1 MKAIFKSILLAFC
14 TVFFALSASGQ
25 EAGVTTLYGHVKD
38 GSNDESLF
46 LTSISLSGSSISNV
60 TNSDGVFSLKIP
72 ADTRG
77 DARITVSHLGFMTR
91 TLRVSEFEGSS
102 SEHPLEIVLAP
113 MSLQLDPAMVRAMDG
128 YAIFRSAWFKVK
140 DNYPTE
146 RVGMTAFYREMIKK
160 GNTKYL
166 VLNEAVIDIDKAPY
180 SGFQTDR
187 VGIYKGRGSL
197 NYDSTDTLFVKLQGG
212 ISTALAIDM
221 VKNPFAGVTLD
232 EAKDLLD
239 FTLTGTEVY
248 DDRTFYKIEF
258 NPHSSNEDILYKG
271 TVYIE
276 TESLAIG
283 RVEFSLDIRDR
294 AEEAAKI
301 FILKRSAGMRF
312 YMNRA
317 DYVISYRCID
327 GKWYYDYCRA
337 DLNFTARKQRSLFRN
352 SFSVTEEM
360 AVTDHRQGGIAIAS
374 ADRVKFNDILSDQ
387 VSAFTDDNFWEDYN
401 IIEPDQSIDVVIRR
415 IIRQLNR
422 RNRQ

>member
-1 MKAIFKSILLAFC
+1 MRTVFKTILLTLCSAFL
-14 TVFFALSASGQ
+14 ALTASGQ
-25 EAGVTTLYGHVKD
+25 ETGVMTLYGHIKD
-38 GSNDESLF
+38 GSNEESLF
-46 LTSISLSGSSISNV
+46 LTSVSLSGSSISNV

-72 ADTRG
+72 ADTRP
-77 DARITVSHLGFMTR
+77 DARITISHLGFMTR
-91 TLRVSEFEGSS
+91 TLRVSDFSGSNQDR
-102 SEHPLEIVLAP
+102 PLEIALAP
-113 MSLQLDPAMVRAMDG
+113 MSLQLDPALVRAMDG
-128 YAIFRSAWFKVK
+128 YSIFRSAWLKVK

-180 SGFQTDR
+180 IGFQNDR

-221 VKNPFAGVTLD
+221 VKNPFAGVSLE
-232 EAKDLLD
+232 EAEAMLD
-239 FTLTGTEVY
+239 FTLTGTAIY
-248 DDRTFYKIEF
+248 DDRTFYKIDF
-258 NPHSSNEDILYKG
+258 VPRNIEDGILYKG

-294 AEEAAKI
+294 AEDAARI
-301 FILKRSAGMRF
+301 FIIKHSPGIRF
-312 YMNRA
+312 FMNKA
-317 DYVISYRCID
+317 DYVISYRCVD

-352 SFSVTEEM
+352 SFSITEEM
-360 AVTDHRQGGIAIAS
+360 AVTDHREGGIAIAT
-374 ADRVKFNDILSDQ
+374 ADRVKFSDILSEQ
-387 VSAFTDDNFWEDYN
+387 VSDFADDNFWEDYN
-401 IIEPDQSIDVVIRR
+401 IIEPDQSIDVIIRR

>member
-1 MKAIFKSILLAFC
+1 MR
-14 TVFFALSASGQ
+14 TVFKTFLLTLCSAFLALTASGQ
-25 EAGVTTLYGHVKD
+25 EIGVMTLYGHIKD

-72 ADTRG
+72 ADTRP
-77 DARITVSHLGFMTR
+77 DARITISHLGFMTR
-91 TLRVSEFEGSS
+91 TLRVSDFSGSS
-102 SEHPLEIVLAP
+102 QERPLEIALAP
-113 MSLQLDPAMVRAMDG
+113 MSLQLDPALVRAMDG
-128 YAIFRSAWFKVK
+128 YSIFRSAWLKVK
-140 DNYPTE
+140 DNYPAE

-180 SGFQTDR
+180 VGFQNDR

-221 VKNPFAGVTLD
+221 VKNPFAGVSLE
-232 EAKDLLD
+232 EAETMLE
-239 FTLTGTEVY
+239 FTLTGTAIY
-248 DDRTFYKIEF
+248 DDRTFYKIDF
-258 NPHSSNEDILYKG
+258 NPRNVEDGILYKG

-294 AEEAAKI
+294 AEDAARI
-301 FILKRSAGMRF
+301 FIIKHTPGIRF
-312 YMNRA
+312 FMNKA
-317 DYVISYRCID
+317 DYVISYRCVD

-352 SFSVTEEM
+352 SFSITEEM
-360 AVTDHRQGGIAIAS
+360 AVTDHREGGIAIAS
-374 ADRVKFNDILSDQ
+374 ADRVKFSDVLSEQ
-387 VSAFTDDNFWEDYN
+387 VSDFTDDNFWEDYN
-401 IIEPDQSIDVVIRR
+401 IIEPDQSIDVIIRR

-422 RNRQ
+422 RNIQ

>member
-1 MKAIFKSILLAFC
+1 MRTVFKTILLTLCSAFL
-14 TVFFALSASGQ
+14 ALTASGQ
-25 EAGVTTLYGHVKD
+25 ETGVMTLYVHIKD
-38 GSNDESLF
+38 GSNEESLF
-46 LTSISLSGSSISNV
+46 LTSVSLSGSSISNV

-72 ADTRG
+72 ADTRP
-77 DARITVSHLGFMTR
+77 DARITISHLGFMTR
-91 TLRVSEFEGSS
+91 TLRVSDFSGSS
-102 SEHPLEIVLAP
+102 QDRPLEIALAP
-113 MSLQLDPAMVRAMDG
+113 MSLQLDPALVRAMDG
-128 YAIFRSAWFKVK
+128 YSIFRSAWLKVK

-180 SGFQTDR
+180 IGFQNDR

-221 VKNPFAGVTLD
+221 VKNPFAGVSLE
-232 EAKDLLD
+232 EAETMLD
-239 FTLTGTEVY
+239 FTLTGTAIY
-248 DDRTFYKIEF
+248 DDRTFYKIDF
-258 NPHSSNEDILYKG
+258 VPRNIEDGILYKG

-294 AEEAAKI
+294 AEDAARI
-301 FILKRSAGMRF
+301 FIIKHSPGIRF
-312 YMNRA
+312 FMNKA
-317 DYVISYRCID
+317 DYVISYRCVD

-352 SFSVTEEM
+352 SFSITEEM
-360 AVTDHRQGGIAIAS
+360 AVTDHREGGIAIAT
-374 ADRVKFNDILSDQ
+374 ADRVKFSDILSEQ
-387 VSAFTDDNFWEDYN
+387 VSDFADDNFWEDYN
-401 IIEPDQSIDVVIRR
+401 IIEPDQSIDVIIRR

>member
-1 MKAIFKSILLAFC
+1 MKAIVKTILLTFCSAFL
-14 TVFFALSASGQ
+14 ALTASGQ
-25 EAGVTTLYGHVKD
+25 ETGVITLYGHIKD
-38 GSNDESLF
+38 GSTNEPLF
-46 LTSISLSGSSISNV
+46 LTSISLSGTSISNV

-72 ADTRG
+72 ADTRNE
-77 DARITVSHLGFMTR
+77 ARITVSHLGFMTR
-91 TLRVSEFEGSS
+91 TLRVSDFAGSTQDR
-102 SEHPLEIVLAP
+102 PLEIALAP
-113 MSLQLDPAMVRAMDG
+113 MSLQLDPALVRAMDG
-128 YAIFRSAWFKVK
+128 YAIFRSAWYKVK
-140 DNYPTE
+140 DNYPTD

-166 VLNEAVIDIDKAPY
+166 VLNEAVIDIDKSSY
-180 SGFQTDR
+180 SGYQNDR

-232 EAKDLLD
+232 EAQDLLE
-239 FTLTGTEVY
+239 FTLTGTAVY
-248 DDRTFYKIEF
+248 DERTFYKIEF
-258 NPHSSNEDILYKG
+258 KPRSLDDGILYKG

-283 RVEFSLDIRDR
+283 RVEFSLDIADR
-294 AEEAAKI
+294 AEEAARI
-301 FILKRSAGMRF
+301 FIIKHSPGIRF
-312 YMNRA
+312 FMNRA
-317 DYVISYRCID
+317 DYIISYRCID

-352 SFSVTEEM
+352 SFSITEEM
-360 AVTDHRQGGIAIAS
+360 AVTDHREGGIAIAT
-374 ADRVKFNDILSDQ
+374 ADRVKFSDILSDQ
-387 VSAFTDDNFWEDYN
+387 VSDFSDDNFWEDYN
-401 IIEPDQSIDVVIRR
+401 IIEPDQSIDVIIRR

>member
-387 VSAFTDDNFWEDYN
+387 VSAFTDDNFWEAYN

>member
-1 MKAIFKSILLAFC
+1 MKPILKSILLTFCAALLAF
-14 TVFFALSASGQ
+14 TAAGQEVGVMTLHGHVVDASG
-25 EAGVTTLYGHVKD
+25 
-38 GSNDESLF
+38 SESLF
-46 LTSISLSGSSISNV
+46 FSSVSLNGSRISNV
-60 TNSDGVFSLKIP
+60 SNNDGVFSLKIP
-72 ADTRG
+72 ADTPG
-77 DARITVSHLGFMTR
+77 DARITISHLGFMTR
-91 TLRVSEFEGSS
+91 TLKVSEFAGSTQ
-102 SEHPLEIVLAP
+102 ERPLEIALAP

-128 YAIFRSAWFKVK
+128 YSIFRSAWYKVR

-160 GNTKYL
+160 GSIKYL

-180 SGFQTDR
+180 TGFQSDR

-197 NYDSTDTLFVKLQGG
+197 NYDKSDTLMVKLQGG

-221 VKNPFAGVTLD
+221 VKNPFAGVTLE
-232 EAKDLLD
+232 EAQNLLE
-239 FTLTGTEVY
+239 FTLTGTAVY
-248 DDRTFYKIEF
+248 DDRTFYRIEF
-258 NPHSSNEDILYKG
+258 VPRSRDDGILYRG

-283 RVEFSLDIRDR
+283 RVEFSLDIGDR
-294 AEEAAKI
+294 AEEAARI
-301 FILKRSAGMRF
+301 FIIKHTPGIRF
-312 YMNRA
+312 FMNKA
-317 DYVISYRCID
+317 EYVISYRCVD

-352 SFSVTEEM
+352 SFSITEEM
-360 AVTDHRQGGIAIAS
+360 AVTDHRAGGIAIAT
-374 ADRVKFNDILSDQ
+374 ADRVKFNDILSEQ
-387 VSAFTDDNFWEDYN
+387 VSDFADDNFWEDYN

>member
-1 MKAIFKSILLAFC
+1 MKALVKTILLTLCSAFL
-14 TVFFALSASGQ
+14 TLTALGQ
-25 EAGVTTLYGHVKD
+25 ETGVMTLYGHIKD
-38 GSNDESLF
+38 GSNDEPLF
-46 LTSISLSGSSISNV
+46 LTSVSLSGTSISNV

-72 ADTRG
+72 SDTRP
-77 DARITVSHLGFMTR
+77 DATITVSHLGFMRR
-91 TLRVSEFEGSS
+91 TLKVSDFAGSTQ
-102 SEHPLEIVLAP
+102 ERPLEIVLSP
-113 MSLQLDPAMVRAMDG
+113 MSLQLDPALVRAMDG
-128 YAIFRSAWFKVK
+128 YSIFRSAWYRIK

-180 SGFQTDR
+180 SGFQADR

-197 NYDSTDTLFVKLQGG
+197 NYDSSDTLFVKLQGG

-232 EAKDLLD
+232 ETESLLE
-239 FTLTGTEVY
+239 FTLTGTAVY

-258 NPHSSNEDILYKG
+258 KPRSLDDGILYRG

-283 RVEFSLDIRDR
+283 RVEFSLDIEDR
-294 AEEAAKI
+294 AEEAARI
-301 FILKRSAGMRF
+301 FIIKHSAGIRF
-312 YMNRA
+312 FMNKA
-317 DYVISYRCID
+317 EYVISYRCID
-327 GKWYYDYCRA
+327 DKWYYDYCRA

-352 SFSVTEEM
+352 SFSITEEM
-360 AVTDHRQGGIAIAS
+360 AVTDHREGGIAIAS
-374 ADRVKFNDILSDQ
+374 ADRVKFSDVLSEQ

-401 IIEPDQSIDVVIRR
+401 IIEPDQSIDVIIRR

-422 RNRQ
+422 RNMQ

>member
-1 MKAIFKSILLAFC
+1 MRAIFKTILLTFCSAFL
-14 TVFFALSASGQ
+14 ALTASGQ
-25 EAGVTTLYGHVKD
+25 DTGVMTLYGHIKD

-46 LTSISLSGSSISNV
+46 LTSISLSGTSISNV

-72 ADTRG
+72 ADTRP
-77 DARITVSHLGFMTR
+77 DSRITISHLGFMTR
-91 TLRVSEFEGSS
+91 TLRVSDFSGSTQ
-102 SEHPLEIVLAP
+102 ERPLEIALAP
-113 MSLQLDPAMVRAMDG
+113 MSLQLDPALVRAMDG
-128 YAIFRSAWFKVK
+128 YSIFRSAWLKVK

-166 VLNEAVIDIDKAPY
+166 VLNEAVIDIDKASY
-180 SGFQTDR
+180 AGFQNDR

-221 VKNPFAGVTLD
+221 VKNPFAGVSLD
-232 EAKDLLD
+232 EAESLLD
-239 FTLTGTEVY
+239 FNLTGTAVY
-248 DDRTFYKIEF
+248 DDRTFYKIDF
-258 NPHSSNEDILYKG
+258 NPRSADDGILYKG

-294 AEEAAKI
+294 AEEAARI
-301 FILKRSAGMRF
+301 FIIKHSPGIRF
-312 YMNRA
+312 YMNKA
-317 DYVISYRCID
+317 DYVISYRCVD

-352 SFSVTEEM
+352 SFSITEEM
-360 AVTDHRQGGIAIAS
+360 AVTDHREGGIAIAT
-374 ADRVKFNDILSDQ
+374 ADRVKFSDILSEQ
-387 VSAFTDDNFWEDYN
+387 VSDFADDNFWEDYN
-401 IIEPDQSIDVVIRR
+401 IIEPDQSIDVIIRR

>member
-1 MKAIFKSILLAFC
+1 MKAVFKTILLS
-14 TVFFALSASGQ
+14 FFASFLALGASGQ
-25 EAGVTTLYGHVKD
+25 ETGVTTLYGHVKD
-38 GSNDESLF
+38 GSNNESLF
-46 LTSISLSGSSISNV
+46 LTSISLSGTSISNV

-77 DARITVSHLGFMTR
+77 DARITVSHLGFMKR
-91 TLRVSEFEGSS
+91 TLRVSEFEGST
-102 SEHPLEIVLAP
+102 SERPLEIVLAP

-128 YAIFRSAWFKVK
+128 YSIFRSAWYKVR
-140 DNYPTE
+140 DNYPAE

-180 SGFQTDR
+180 TGFQSDR

-221 VKNPFAGVTLD
+221 VKNPFAGVSLD
-232 EAKDLLD
+232 EAEKLLD
-239 FTLTGTEVY
+239 FTLTGTAVY

-258 NPHSSNEDILYKG
+258 TPRSSNEDILYKG

-360 AVTDHRQGGIAIAS
+360 AVTDHREGGIAIAS
-374 ADRVKFNDILSDQ
+374 ADRVKFSDVLSEQ

>member
-1 MKAIFKSILLAFC
+1 MKAAFKTILLSFF
-14 TVFFALSASGQ
+14 TVFLALSASGQ
-25 EAGVTTLYGHVKD
+25 ETGVTTLYGHVKD
-38 GSNDESLF
+38 GSNNESLF
-46 LTSISLSGSSISNV
+46 LTSISLSGTSISNV

-77 DARITVSHLGFMTR
+77 DERITVSHLGFMRR
-91 TLRVSEFEGSS
+91 TLRVSEFEGSTA
-102 SEHPLEIVLAP
+102 ERPLEIVLAP

-128 YAIFRSAWFKVK
+128 YSIFRSAWYKVR
-140 DNYPTE
+140 DNYPAE

-180 SGFQTDR
+180 TGFQSDR

-221 VKNPFAGVTLD
+221 VKNPFAGVSLD
-232 EAKDLLD
+232 EAEKLLD
-239 FTLTGTEVY
+239 FTLTGTAVY

-258 NPHSSNEDILYKG
+258 TPRSSNEDILYKG

-360 AVTDHRQGGIAIAS
+360 AVTDHREGGIAIAS
-374 ADRVKFNDILSDQ
+374 ADRVKFSDVLSEQ

>member
-1 MKAIFKSILLAFC
+1 MRTVFKTILLTLCSAFL
-14 TVFFALSASGQ
+14 ALTASGQ
-25 EAGVTTLYGHVKD
+25 ETGVMTLYGHIKD
-38 GSNDESLF
+38 GSNEESLF
-46 LTSISLSGSSISNV
+46 LTSVSLSGSSISNV

-72 ADTRG
+72 ADTRP
-77 DARITVSHLGFMTR
+77 DARITISHLGFMTR
-91 TLRVSEFEGSS
+91 TLRVSDFSGSS
-102 SEHPLEIVLAP
+102 QDRPLEIALAP
-113 MSLQLDPAMVRAMDG
+113 MSLQLDPALVRAMDG
-128 YAIFRSAWFKVK
+128 YSIFRSAWLKVK

-180 SGFQTDR
+180 IGFQNDR

-221 VKNPFAGVTLD
+221 VKNPFAGVSLE
-232 EAKDLLD
+232 EAETMLD
-239 FTLTGTEVY
+239 FTLTGTAIY
-248 DDRTFYKIEF
+248 DDRTFYKIDF
-258 NPHSSNEDILYKG
+258 VPRNIEDGILYKG

-294 AEEAAKI
+294 AEDAARI
-301 FILKRSAGMRF
+301 FIIKHSPGIRF
-312 YMNRA
+312 FMNKA
-317 DYVISYRCID
+317 DYVISYRCVD

-352 SFSVTEEM
+352 SFSITEEM
-360 AVTDHRQGGIAIAS
+360 AVTDHREGGIAIAT
-374 ADRVKFNDILSDQ
+374 ADRVKFSDILSEQ
-387 VSAFTDDNFWEDYN
+387 VSDFADDNFWEDYN
-401 IIEPDQSIDVVIRR
+401 IIEPDQSIDVIIRR

>member
-1 MKAIFKSILLAFC
+1 MR
-14 TVFFALSASGQ
+14 TVFKTFLLTLCSAFLALTASGQ
-25 EAGVTTLYGHVKD
+25 EIGVMTLYGHIKD

-72 ADTRG
+72 ADTRP
-77 DARITVSHLGFMTR
+77 DARITISHLGFMTR
-91 TLRVSEFEGSS
+91 TLRVSDFSGSS
-102 SEHPLEIVLAP
+102 QERPLEIALAP
-113 MSLQLDPAMVRAMDG
+113 MSLQLDPALVRAMDG
-128 YAIFRSAWFKVK
+128 YSIFRSAWLKVK
-140 DNYPTE
+140 DNYPAE

-180 SGFQTDR
+180 VGFQNDR

-221 VKNPFAGVTLD
+221 VKNPFAGVSLE
-232 EAKDLLD
+232 EAETMLE
-239 FTLTGTEVY
+239 FTLTGTAIY
-248 DDRTFYKIEF
+248 DDRTFYKIDF
-258 NPHSSNEDILYKG
+258 NPRNVEDGILYKG

-294 AEEAAKI
+294 AEDAARI
-301 FILKRSAGMRF
+301 FIIKHTPGIRF
-312 YMNRA
+312 FMNKA
-317 DYVISYRCID
+317 DYVISYRCVD

-352 SFSVTEEM
+352 SFSITEEM
-360 AVTDHRQGGIAIAS
+360 AVTDHREGGIAIAS
-374 ADRVKFNDILSDQ
+374 ADRVKFSDVLSEQ
-387 VSAFTDDNFWEDYN
+387 VSDFTDDNFWEDYN
-401 IIEPDQSIDVVIRR
+401 IIEPDQSIDVIIRR

>member
-1 MKAIFKSILLAFC
+1 MR
-14 TVFFALSASGQ
+14 TVFKTFLLTLCSAFLALTALGQ
-25 EAGVTTLYGHVKD
+25 EIGVMTLYGHIKD

-46 LTSISLSGSSISNV
+46 LTSVSLSGSSISNV

-72 ADTRG
+72 ADTRP
-77 DARITVSHLGFMTR
+77 DARITISHLGFMTR
-91 TLRVSEFEGSS
+91 TLRVSDFSGSS
-102 SEHPLEIVLAP
+102 QERPLEIALAP
-113 MSLQLDPAMVRAMDG
+113 MSLQLDPALVRAMDG
-128 YAIFRSAWFKVK
+128 YSIFRSAWLKVK
-140 DNYPTE
+140 DNYPAE

-180 SGFQTDR
+180 VGFQNDR

-221 VKNPFAGVTLD
+221 VKNPFAGVSLE
-232 EAKDLLD
+232 EAETMLE
-239 FTLTGTEVY
+239 FTLTGTAIY
-248 DDRTFYKIEF
+248 DDRTFYKIDF
-258 NPHSSNEDILYKG
+258 NPRNVEDGILYKG

-294 AEEAAKI
+294 AEDAARI
-301 FILKRSAGMRF
+301 FIIKHTPGIRF
-312 YMNRA
+312 FMNKA
-317 DYVISYRCID
+317 DYVISYRCVD

-352 SFSVTEEM
+352 SFSITEEM
-360 AVTDHRQGGIAIAS
+360 AVTDHREGGIAIAS
-374 ADRVKFNDILSDQ
+374 ADRVKFSDVLSEQ
-387 VSAFTDDNFWEDYN
+387 VSDFTDDNFWEDYN
-401 IIEPDQSIDVVIRR
+401 IIEPDQSIDVIIRR

>member
-1 MKAIFKSILLAFC
+1 MRTVFKTILLTLCSAFL
-14 TVFFALSASGQ
+14 ALTASGQ
-25 EAGVTTLYGHVKD
+25 ETGVMTLYGHIKD
-38 GSNDESLF
+38 GSNEESLF
-46 LTSISLSGSSISNV
+46 LTSVSLSGSSISNV

-72 ADTRG
+72 ADTRP
-77 DARITVSHLGFMTR
+77 DARITISHLGFMTR
-91 TLRVSEFEGSS
+91 TLRVSDFSGSNQDR
-102 SEHPLEIVLAP
+102 PLEIALAP
-113 MSLQLDPAMVRAMDG
+113 MSLQLDPALVRAMDG
-128 YAIFRSAWFKVK
+128 YSIFRSAWLKVK

-180 SGFQTDR
+180 IGFQNDR

-221 VKNPFAGVTLD
+221 VKNPFAGVSLE
-232 EAKDLLD
+232 EAETMLD
-239 FTLTGTEVY
+239 FTLTGTAIY
-248 DDRTFYKIEF
+248 DDRTFYKIDF
-258 NPHSSNEDILYKG
+258 VPRNIEDGILYKG

-294 AEEAAKI
+294 AEDAARI
-301 FILKRSAGMRF
+301 FIIKHSPGIRF
-312 YMNRA
+312 FMNKA
-317 DYVISYRCID
+317 DYVISYRCVD

-352 SFSVTEEM
+352 SFSITEEM
-360 AVTDHRQGGIAIAS
+360 AVTDHREGGIAIAT
-374 ADRVKFNDILSDQ
+374 ADRVKFSDILSEQ
-387 VSAFTDDNFWEDYN
+387 VSDFADDNFWEDYN
-401 IIEPDQSIDVVIRR
+401 IIEPDQSIDVIIRR

>member
-1 MKAIFKSILLAFC
+1 MR
-14 TVFFALSASGQ
+14 TVFKTFLLTLCSAFLALTASGQ
-25 EAGVTTLYGHVKD
+25 EIGVMTLYGHIKD

-72 ADTRG
+72 ADTRP
-77 DARITVSHLGFMTR
+77 DARITISHLGFMTR
-91 TLRVSEFEGSS
+91 TLRVSDFSGSS
-102 SEHPLEIVLAP
+102 QDRPLEIALAP
-113 MSLQLDPAMVRAMDG
+113 MSLQLDPALVRAMDG
-128 YAIFRSAWFKVK
+128 YSIFRSAWLKVK

-180 SGFQTDR
+180 IGFQNDR

-221 VKNPFAGVTLD
+221 VKNPFAGVSLE
-232 EAKDLLD
+232 EAETMLD
-239 FTLTGTEVY
+239 FTLTGTAIY
-248 DDRTFYKIEF
+248 DDRTFYKIDF
-258 NPHSSNEDILYKG
+258 VPRNIEDGILYKG

-294 AEEAAKI
+294 AEDAARI
-301 FILKRSAGMRF
+301 FIIKHTPGIRF
-312 YMNRA
+312 FMNKA
-317 DYVISYRCID
+317 DYVISYRCVD

-352 SFSVTEEM
+352 SFSITEEM
-360 AVTDHRQGGIAIAS
+360 AVTDHREGGIAIAS
-374 ADRVKFNDILSDQ
+374 ADRVKFSDVLSEQ
-387 VSAFTDDNFWEDYN
+387 VSDFTDDNFWEDYN
-401 IIEPDQSIDVVIRR
+401 IIEPDQSIDVIIRR

>member
-1 MKAIFKSILLAFC
+1 MKHIPKIILLAFC
-14 TVFFALSASGQ
+14 SAFLALTASGQ
-25 EAGVTTLYGHVKD
+25 ETGVITLHGHVVD
-38 GSNDESLF
+38 ASNSESLF
-46 LTSISLSGSSISNV
+46 FSSVSLGGTRISNV
-60 TNSDGVFSLKIP
+60 SNSDGVFSLKIP
-72 ADTRG
+72 MDTPP
-77 DARITVSHLGFMTR
+77 DAEISISHLGFMTR
-91 TLRVSEFEGSS
+91 TLKVSAFAGSTP
-102 SEHPLEIVLAP
+102 EHPLEITLAP
-113 MSLQLDPAMVRAMDG
+113 MSLTLDPARVRAMDG
-128 YAIFRSAWFKVK
+128 YSIFRAAWYKVR

-180 SGFQTDR
+180 TGFQSDR

-221 VKNPFAGVTLD
+221 VKNPFAGVTLE
-232 EAKDLLD
+232 EAESMLE
-239 FTLTGTEVY
+239 FTLTGTAVY
-248 DDRTFYKIEF
+248 DGRDFYKISF
-258 NPHSSNEDILYKG
+258 TPRNVDDGILYKG

-294 AEEAAKI
+294 AEDAARI
-301 FILKRSAGMRF
+301 FIIKHTPGMRF
-312 YMNRA
+312 FMNRA
-317 DYVISYRCID
+317 EYVISYRCVD

-352 SFSVTEEM
+352 SFTIIEEM
-360 AVTDHRQGGIAIAS
+360 AVTDHRAGGIAIAS
-374 ADRVKFNDILSDQ
+374 ADRVKFNDVLSEQ